1 MAVERLKEPTYKER
15 FMEKIIPGFPSSKNL
30 ENSNKPKTQKV
41 YLDIHDGSVCYEEYP
56 LFLQYRELNGFKV
69 VIPDFINNEKPE
81 TTLTKD
87 QIEKLKELI
96 AIRIPELNLLI
107 WNLEFNGRNRFSI
120 TVKNDLQPGNSRVI
134 SEIKDRFK

>member
-1 MAVERLKEPTYKER
+1 M
-15 FMEKIIPGFPSSKNL
+15 I
-30 ENSNKPKTQKV
+30 KV

-56 LFLQYRELNGFKV
+56 LFIQYRELNGFKV

-87 QIEKLKELI
+87 QIQKLKELI
-96 AIRIPELNLLI
+96 AIQIPELNLLI

>member
-15 FMEKIIPGFPSSKNL
+15 FMEKMIPGFP
-30 ENSNKPKTQKV
+30 KTQNV

-56 LFLQYRELNGFKV
+56 LFIQYRELNGFKV
-69 VIPDFINNEKPE
+69 VIPDFINNEKPA

-87 QIEKLKELI
+87 QIQKLKELI

>member
-15 FMEKIIPGFPSSKNL
+15 FMEKIIPDFPSSKNF
-30 ENSNKPKTQKV
+30 ENSNKPKIQKV

-56 LFLQYRELNGFKV
+56 LFIQYRELNGFKV

-87 QIEKLKELI
+87 QIQKLKELI

-134 SEIKDRFK
+134 SEIKDRFR